1 MEMQQQPAQVNMQ
14 PMQGTAQ
21 PMQPY
26 QGNVQMGVPVVAQP
40 VIVVAG
46 GGGGPLPQVS
56 DQQLAQ
62 MAKARRFRLENGQ
75 WKFIAPPN
83 YVTYV
88 LMGCILLFTFF
99 PIIMCVISKMAFPLV
114 GLIAPIIMLVALVF
128 VWGDIQLTFDDTQ
141 QVVYHRSRG
150 ASCVAKETT
159 IRYSD
164 CISFNAVLRIHHHH
178 GHNTHGSSH
187 TSSHYAYSLTT
198 LGGNYEIFSTQDNLE
213 EASLNA
219 FLRERLAAAGIQPQ
233 MPMNF
238 VQQPQVQVP
247 ANFQQQQF
255 VAPQPVAPQ
264 PAACA
269 PAEL

>member
-1 MEMQQQPAQVNMQ
+1 
-14 PMQGTAQ
+14 
-21 PMQPY
+21 
-26 QGNVQMGVPVVAQP
+26 MGVPVVAQP

-75 WKFIAPPN
+75 WKFVPPTN
-83 YVTYV
+83 FMP
-88 LMGCILLFTFF
+88 LILLCFILIFCAM
-99 PIIMCVISKMAFPLV
+99 PIIMCVMVKSFIPLV
-114 GLIAPIIMLVALVF
+114 GLFGIFILLIALCF
-128 VWGDIQLTFDDTQ
+128 TWGTPQMTFDDSQ
-141 QVVYHRSRG
+141 QVVYHKSGG
-150 ASCVAKETT
+150 APCIAKETT

-164 CISFNAVLRIHHHH
+164 CISFNAVLRIHRHHNHH
-178 GHNTHGSSH
+178 GTSHHSS
-187 TSSHYAYSLTT
+187 TSSYYAYSLTT

-233 MPMNF
+233 MPI
-238 VQQPQVQVP
+238 
-247 ANFQQQQF
+247 NFQQQQY
-255 VAPQPVAPQ
+255 VPPGPMLVPMEAQPTFAT
-264 PAACA
+264 ACH

>member
-164 CISFNAVLRIHHHH
+164 CISFNAVLRIHRHHNHH
-178 GHNTHGSSH
+178 GTSHHSS
-187 TSSHYAYSLTT
+187 TSSYYAYSLTT

-233 MPMNF
+233 MPI
-238 VQQPQVQVP
+238 
-247 ANFQQQQF
+247 NFQQQQY
-255 VAPQPVAPQ
+255 VPPGPMLVPMEAQPTFAT
-264 PAACA
+264 ACH